1 MNQLRSITPSPLTT
15 AMNSKGFQTARNFS
29 NTSKLSNSNF
39 KTRQIYNNPEKDL
52 KDNIEKFKTSMPI
65 SKNTF
70 LPNDI
75 KLSDNIETR
84 DFLKSM
90 IGIKKSNTELSN
102 KVFNQIE
109 NTIKDDK
116 LVVQLE
122 IELEHY
128 KQLNLQIQGDLL
140 MTSTRKTTSH
150 ISESAAQNYCK
161 ELKKKFKEVVDKI
174 EKYEKQLKELDE
186 EKENVIVN
194 GDFKIESLS
203 EEKAKLLEDQE
214 ALTVKIN
221 YQKELVI
228 DLDKKLAGLI
238 QERQNQKTF
247 FDNKNYEDE
256 NKHHLLQLKYYD
268 LTEKMKEYSNE
279 EAMQEYEELL
289 TRRAINDIDKEKEE
303 LNM

>member
-29 NTSKLSNSNF
+29 NTSKLSDLNF
-39 KTRQIYNNPEKDL
+39 KARQIYNNPEKDL
-52 KDNIEKFKTSMPI
+52 KENIEKFKISMPI
-65 SKNTF
+65 TKNTN
-70 LPNDI
+70 LP
-75 KLSDNIETR
+75 SNIIISGNTETK

-90 IGIKKSNTELSN
+90 IGIKKSNTDLSN

-128 KQLNLQIQGDLL
+128 KHLNLQIQGDLL

-161 ELKKKFKEVVDKI
+161 ELKKKFKEVVEKI
-174 EKYEKQLKELDE
+174 EKYEKQLKEIDE

-203 EEKAKLLEDQE
+203 EEKAKLFEDQE
-214 ALTVKIN
+214 TLNVKIN

-228 DLDKKLAGLI
+228 DLDKKLASLI

-247 FDNKNYEDE
+247 FDNKNFEDE
-256 NKHHLLQLKYYD
+256 NKHHMLQLKYYD